1 MQLTTTHGADSALFI
16 RYTCMQLKAVP
27 SQQLGASCL
36 CEALLWVFADI
47 VSEMYKFI
55 SLVIWALF
63 FVVCAMLERR
73 PSSIQSPHLCK
84 WDWRVLF
91 SWKTKGSRPLLGKY
105 PPSSRVL
112 IHWTLDS
119 CWDQQS
125 MTLLNVSS
133 SHLFCRGRCQEMAM
147 FVSLN
152 SNVVRLFSGYPWLEQ

>member
-1 MQLTTTHGADSALFI
+1 MGLILHCSLGHLFI
-16 RYTCMQLKAVP
+16 SYTCMQLKAVP
-27 SQQLGASCL
+27 CSNRGHPVFVRPCYEFLLTL
-36 CEALLWVFADI
+36 CQ
-47 VSEMYKFI
+47 MYKFI

-73 PSSIQSPHLCK
+73 LSSIQSPHLWK

-91 SWKTKGSRPLLGKY
+91 SWKTKGSCPHLGKH
-105 PPSSRVL
+105 PLSSSVL
-112 IHWTLDS
+112 KHWTLDS

-133 SHLFCRGRCQEMAM
+133 SHLFCRGRCQETAM

-152 SNVVRLFSGYPWLEQ
+152 SNVRLSKFVVLCRATL